1 MRAQYKIHLVDSDY
15 RRRAAIAHELAD
27 AYIHIEPYDG
37 PDDFVSHWPDEG
49 IVLVFDHPGS
59 IDKLISAMT
68 ERGEWMPCIGYDEQ
82 PSPRRVASTVMAGAV
97 DYLAYPMTKAD
108 LTAAVMEADMRANQS
123 SNNKLRQAAAR
134 SRIARLTRRETEV
147 LTGVANGLSN
157 RLIGQHLSISPRTVE
172 IHRANMLNKLQACH
186 TSEAIRV
193 AIEAGLVGQTLA
205 LAA

>member
-1 MRAQYKIHLVDSDY
+1 MRAQFKIHLVDSDY

-27 AYIHIEPYDG
+27 ADIHIEPYDG
-37 PDDFVSHWPDEG
+37 PDDLLAHWPSDG
-49 IVLVFDHPGS
+49 IVLAFDHPGT
-59 IDKLISAMT
+59 IDNLISSMT
-68 ERGEWMPCIGYDEQ
+68 ERGEWMPCICYEEH

-97 DYLAYPMTKAD
+97 DYLSYPMTKAD
-108 LTAAVMEADMRANQS
+108 LTAAVVEAESRAHQT

-134 SRIARLTRRETEV
+134 SRIGRLTRRETEV

-157 RLIGQHLSISPRTVE
+157 RRIGQHLAISPRTVE

-193 AIEAGLVGQTLA
+193 AIEAGLLDPRPA